1 MKKFSFYSSRDIERN
16 SNISDIS
23 AKIMEIRNTYKTFLG
38 ILNGREELRKSKTV
52 KKNYIK
58 MYRQK

>member
-16 SNISDIS
+16 SNIWDIS